1 MKTINETYRAIEAN
15 YQPRS
20 KWDRGVKETALDILE
35 SLDMP
40 NTVLPEHFGSRRS
53 LLLNGARDWSQ
64 YSYDGC
70 GVGRH
75 VCLNT
80 ADQDLFVVILPLVHR
95 LRAPVRLIASG
106 TLRRLPRAA
115 VDLALHLVEPRLG
128 VGLRLPAILGILRI
142 ELETLR

>member
-106 TLRRLPRAA
+106 TRRPRASA
-115 VDLALHLVEPRLG
+115 VATCRG
-128 VGLRLPAILGILRI
+128 
-142 ELETLR
+142 